1 MKRVAVV
8 CAIAFGVA
16 TAAAA
21 FGPASDFADAT
32 AYADGWIDGDE
43 GGTGWPADLPWTF
56 LPTVAPFAI
65 ESSTSNGDG
74 DSNADGD
81 IDTAGKSFKLV
92 ALNDALGYAIRFLD
106 PVPLLIGDRVAFDFD
121 AVGSGSLY
129 FASCSLMENI
139 GTPQQRWAFHVAG
152 DAAHYAMIDSAGT
165 TSLGIPI
172 TDEGVHVEF
181 DLTGA
186 DSYTARVT
194 PLGGATTVRSGTLA
208 SGGDITSLLC
218 AIGGGGAG
226 TSSAY
231 FNSVVIP
238 EPGALA
244 SALAAVAALA
254 AIAKRS

>member
-1 MKRVAVV
+1 MKRIAVV

-65 ESSTSNGDG
+65 ESSTANGDG
-74 DSNADGD
+74 DSNGDGD

-181 DLTGA
+181 DLTGT

-194 PLGGATTVRSGTLA
+194 PRGGATTVRSGTLA
-208 SGGDITSLLC
+208 SGGDITSFLC
-218 AIGGGGAG
+218 AIGGGGEGISA
-226 TSSAY
+226 AY

-238 EPGALA
+238 EPDALA
-244 SALAAVAALA
+244 AALGAVAALA

>member
-1 MKRVAVV
+1 M
-8 CAIAFGVA
+8 A
-16 TAAAA
+16 TATRTRT
-21 FGPASDFADAT
+21 AT
-32 AYADGWIDGDE
+32 S
-43 GGTGWPADLPWTF
+43 T
-56 LPTVAPFAI
+56 PT
-65 ESSTSNGDG
+65 
-74 DSNADGD
+74 
-81 IDTAGKSFKLV
+81 GKSFKLV

-152 DAAHYAMIDSAGT
+152 DAANYAMKDSSGLN
-165 TSLGIPI
+165 SIGVPI

-194 PLGGATTVRSGTLA
+194 PPGGATIERSGTLA
-208 SGGDITSLLC
+208 SSGDIIGFLC
-218 AIGGGGAG
+218 AIGGSGTG